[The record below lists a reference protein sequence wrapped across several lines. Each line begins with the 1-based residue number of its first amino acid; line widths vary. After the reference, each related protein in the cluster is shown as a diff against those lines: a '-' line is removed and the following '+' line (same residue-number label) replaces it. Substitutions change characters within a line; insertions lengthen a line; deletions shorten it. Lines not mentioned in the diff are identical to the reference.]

1 MRAGRLATGAAGVKW
16 RGLTYAGWGEQLL
29 RRTLGCSGEEEGETS
44 ICTRIAATPHEACA
58 AVGADPADAPA
69 VVDAL
74 RDQINREVVT
84 EHRTLMSYCLAY
96 RTDKPTVDKP
106 RWWDPNTDEE
116 PYFFA
121 VLWFLCLIAYGE
133 YQDPDAGSAKSFEAR
148 LSRAL
153 PGRSVGLT
161 EELNQVWE
169 DLARWSRR
177 QADRYPDEWRALE
190 LPRPC
195 QFRRVIGRPHFLAF
209 PHVFDR
215 DKLGRLL
222 QDLGVTGL
230 EPPLRPVLSALMATQ
245 KQFSSEF
252 QKDLNDLVNSHL
264 GGGKDPTDSPFW
276 RAVRQEALR
285 PSFSADGR
293 SARRGA
299 RLGVL
304 AEWDDDGLVTPFLAA
319 PAGVP
324 AEGLGDRTQLEFP
337 VGDLAE
343 KLWCDVDAL
352 LQELS
357 APRSRVRPADARAF
371 RDGLIPL
378 FDVASGV
385 FRVGVG
391 QEIAACTAAL
401 VREDLMPAFRRDFGH
416 ARGTSDSGLAGWVLA
431 EGTRLRQS
439 DDLGPEFRNAH
450 SLMSTTEP
458 APPAVVGGVRSA
470 GSNFYSYKG
479 FLPRIRVVGAGS
491 VAAEWGATQMPC
503 RQDTGDLPMWD
514 LPPELGT
521 LNRSVSVTVRA
532 RSEVLLME
540 RLIGRQSTTSLQL
553 YPWALPGVCKGVPS
567 GNFQLETCSR
577 SPAALAGPA
586 AEVGLGF
593 TGDDPDSALDVLPF
607 DRTARWLG
615 PRVGEM
621 SVEPRNGFPWMVT
634 GPKNSPR
641 RLILVEPA
649 EAAPPPGPG
658 TSADGGDRRHWK
670 AAFDAPTKVV
680 RSGSSYLPRPEW
692 GAQAEAIFEAYG
704 RLVRGRPNP
713 ADNVG
718 VDAVPITQ
726 LATHFAEEPWGQEW
740 NTTRYAG
747 LIDVLAQLSANRSGL
762 PLTEVNAIVSTALE
776 LSERHE
782 LREQLLRS
790 LAESGAIDILR
801 AADGRQRIVI
811 GRRPRLVAYRDGSG
825 WRASLFGLAGNVLR
839 SEFEAAVRRSP
850 GALLERQNGPNGF
863 LPGVLRVSLG
873 SRDGLVE
880 MAKALDLGPT
890 EYLNWSCGSG
900 RVPAAF
906 AISGELSADPPPEAY
921 AADAW
926 WSWSDRRFVRVA
938 SDQGGVVL
946 ERRRH
951 ALRTPIFVICR
962 DEVPHAWTYSRTWA
976 LLSAYEVAGVPVLRE
991 EQRGF
996 YVIPGQAPVHLP
1008 LPLAR
1013 LCTLVGVGVPGPRV
1027 APDGRVDGY
1036 IYPIGAQLRR
1046 VVHPLLPPGWLAPA
1060 PP

>member
-1 MRAGRLATGAAGVKW
+1 MKW
-16 RGLTYAGWGEQLL
+16 RSLPYAGWKEQLL
-29 RRTLGCSGEEEGETS
+29 RRTLGVSGEDADRST
-44 ICTRIAATPHEACA
+44 ICTRIAATPDEACA
-58 AVGADPADAPA
+58 AVGADLADAAA

-74 RDQINREVVT
+74 RDQINLEVVT
-84 EHRTLMSYCLAY
+84 ERRTLMSYCLAY
-96 RTDKPTVDKP
+96 RTDKPTPDKP

-133 YQDPDAGSAKSFEAR
+133 YQDPRAGAHKSFEAR
-148 LSRAL
+148 LGRAL
-153 PGRSVGLT
+153 PGRSVSLT
-161 EELNQVWE
+161 EDLNDVWE

-215 DKLGRLL
+215 EKLGRLL
-222 QDLGVTGL
+222 EDIGVTGL
-230 EPPLRPVLSALMATQ
+230 EPPLHPVLSALIAAQ
-245 KQFSSEF
+245 KQFSAEF

-276 RAVRQEALR
+276 LAVRQEALR
-285 PSFSADGR
+285 PSFRADGR
-293 SARRGA
+293 PARSSAT
-299 RLGVL
+299 LGVL

-319 PAGVP
+319 PSGAP
-324 AEGLGDRTQLEFP
+324 ADGLGERTPLEFQ

-343 KLWCDVDAL
+343 KLWCGVDVL
-352 LQELS
+352 VGELS
-357 APRSRVRPADARAF
+357 AARSRVRPADARAF

-378 FDVASGV
+378 FEVASGV
-385 FRVGVG
+385 FRIAVG
-391 QEIAACTAAL
+391 QEIAGCTAVL

-416 ARGTSDSGLAGWVLA
+416 VRGTSDCGLAGWVLA

-439 DDLGPEFRNAH
+439 DDLGPEFRNAQ

-491 VAAEWGATQMPC
+491 VEAEWGATQMPC

-532 RSEVLLME
+532 RSEVLLLE

-567 GNFQLETCSR
+567 GSFQLETCSR
-577 SPAALAGPA
+577 SPAPLAGPA
-586 AEVGLGF
+586 PEVGLGF
-593 TGDDPDSALDVLPF
+593 TGDDPNSALDVLPF

-621 SVEPRNGFPWMVT
+621 SVVPREGFPWMVT
-634 GPKNSPR
+634 GPKNNPR
-641 RLILVEPA
+641 RLILVEPP
-649 EAAPPPGPG
+649 EAAPAPGPG
-658 TSADGGDRRHWK
+658 ASADGGDRRHWK
-670 AAFDAPTKVV
+670 AAFAAPTKAV
-680 RSGSSYLPRPEW
+680 RVGNSYLPRPEW
-692 GAQAEAIFEAYG
+692 GDQAEATHEAYF
-704 RLVRGRPNP
+704 RLVKGHPS
-713 ADNVG
+713 AAG
-718 VDAVPITQ
+718 GAAVDAVPVTQ
-726 LATHFAEEPWGQEW
+726 LSTHFAEEPWGQEW
-740 NTTRYAG
+740 NAARYDG

-762 PLTEVNAIVSTALE
+762 PLTEVNAIVSTALG

-839 SEFEAAVRRSP
+839 SDFEAAVSRS
-850 GALLERQNGPNGF
+850 AEAILERQNGPNGF

-873 SRDGLVE
+873 THDGLVE
-880 MAKALDLGPT
+880 VSKALDLAPM
-890 EYLNWSCGSG
+890 EYLDWSCGPHA
-900 RVPAAF
+900 VPATF
-906 AISGELSADPPPEAY
+906 AISGELSEDTPPEAY

-938 SDQGGVVL
+938 SDQDGVAI

-951 ALRTPIFVICR
+951 SLRTPIFVICR
-962 DEVPHAWTYSRTWA
+962 GGLAIAWTYSRTWA
-976 LLSAYEVAGVPVLRE
+976 LLTAYEVAGVPVLRE

-996 YVIPGQAPVHLP
+996 YVIPGQSPVHLP

-1027 APDGRVDGY
+1027 APDGKVDGY
-1036 IYPIGAQLRR
+1036 IYPIGPQLRR
-1046 VVHPLLPPGWLAPA
+1046 VVHPLLPPAWLAPA
-1060 PP
+1060 RP